1 VANGDA
7 WLVSWH
13 EGACRVAVIDG
24 LGHGPAAA
32 AAAAAAVGALREA
45 PHLDPVA
52 ALLACDRA
60 LAGTRGA
67 AISVAWLGPSRRLV
81 YAGVGNVEA
90 RLWQPDRE
98 QRPVARRGIVGAAAP
113 RGRPSEFAL
122 GAEWWLVVHTDGVSA
137 RFRLGELP
145 EFGRRDPQG
154 LADALVAR
162 WGRQADDAT
171 AVVVRPA

>member
-1 VANGDA
+1 
-7 WLVSWH
+7 
-13 EGACRVAVIDG
+13 VAVIDG

-32 AAAAAAVGALREA
+32 SAAAAAVEVLAAA

-52 ALLACDRA
+52 ALLTCHRA

-67 AISVAWLGPSRRLV
+67 AISVAWIGPAEPGSPACRLV

-98 QRPVARRGIVGAAAP
+98 RRPISHRGIVGAGSP

-122 GAEWWLVVHTDGVSA
+122 GGDWFLVVHTDGVSA
-137 RFRLGELP
+137 RFDLTAVP
-145 EFGRRDPQG
+145 EPERRDPQG
-154 LADALVAR
+154 LAEAIVAR
-162 WGRQADDAT
+162 WGRLTDDAT